1 MESPP
6 PNQPDDLW
14 RQKVLTETFKLVCQ
28 AADKPGY
35 DNLKLVSGSLIA
47 MGGQGIH
54 LVTPSTIEP
63 LLVEKLTGRHT
74 DNVGYLLECMVR
86 LQDVDQ
92 NDYQKSVEK
101 ARFFEHVGQLILGY
115 FVRVLLHPSS
125 FNSMQTHRDV
135 TRQFVDRLCSK
146 AGVSSLPSGFIN
158 GITGQRFS
166 DPETI
171 HRIFRPVFHEIAHRT
186 TKLSLLNSTSEPIA
200 ALKYLVSFPQLQQV
214 LIHSPEWLLPTD
226 NGRTLER
233 GTMMAPFFSLSCCMR
248 ENPQVLEQL
257 FGGNKSQSE
266 LDTSEQCVR
275 LALNSVRS
283 QLHET
288 FRQLLKGGLECREA
302 AVRFFQF
309 LVESNA
315 QRAQMQVNELVTSSE
330 GLLINLAGVLLKLC
344 EPFLT
349 VDFKKIGLIDPE
361 YTLCPR
367 LDLSKE
373 TRLLAT
379 SSEIEEW
386 AEEAREQ
393 LLTRKKG
400 TKGEMVGEFEPSWQ
414 PEKLAQIKEEHPH
427 LLVKPLPYSFITE
440 CFWLTLR
447 ALHVGVLKSMSQH
460 QALVRRLAQLSQEGD
475 DSSRLAQGNSIRVA
489 MEASLCD
496 TGFLEVGVR
505 LYIFLAEWICTLV
518 DPVHRGERLP
528 VPQPLPRAYR
538 AIPEF
543 AVEDM
548 GEFLVFVLR
557 SQPVVLL
564 KVPNLEK
571 ILKAIVMLLADTS
584 LLNSTHL
591 RSNLVEILL
600 ALAPTDTHNALS
612 VQLAYLFE
620 PKDDSSFM
628 AQLGPALMALY
639 IDIEHTGRDSQFYE
653 KFNVRYQIACL
664 FKYLWGIPV
673 HKRAILCCGEKDSEL
688 AVRFINMLLNDS
700 TYLLDEALQKL
711 TEIHTRETEMRSP
724 AWANM
729 SAQERREAER
739 SHARDEHVVRIEFLL
754 ANETVHMLSYFSAE
768 MKSQFMRP
776 EMVSRLAEMLNF
788 FLVTLAD
795 PDKRKSLHVANPAKY
810 HFNPKKLLHL
820 IVNTYLNFAN
830 ESEFIEACAKDGRSF
845 KPAIFQAAVTL
856 FRGFANDAAKTER
869 FDQLVLAV
877 ISQSQSDSNIEDQL
891 GDVPDDFLDPIMST
905 LMLDPVKLPT
915 SGKVMD
921 RAVIMRIL
929 LTEHLDPFNRAELKP
944 GMLEADD
951 ETKER
956 IHNFLKSKGVDPAKM
971 GANSP

>member
-1 MESPP
+1 
-6 PNQPDDLW
+6 
-14 RQKVLTETFKLVCQ
+14 
-28 AADKPGY
+28 
-35 DNLKLVSGSLIA
+35 
-47 MGGQGIH
+47 
-54 LVTPSTIEP
+54 
-63 LLVEKLTGRHT
+63 
-74 DNVGYLLECMVR
+74 
-86 LQDVDQ
+86 
-92 NDYQKSVEK
+92 
-101 ARFFEHVGQLILGY
+101 
-115 FVRVLLHPSS
+115 
-125 FNSMQTHRDV
+125 
-135 TRQFVDRLCSK
+135 
-146 AGVSSLPSGFIN
+146 
-158 GITGQRFS
+158 
-166 DPETI
+166 
-171 HRIFRPVFHEIAHRT
+171 
-186 TKLSLLNSTSEPIA
+186 
-200 ALKYLVSFPQLQQV
+200 
-214 LIHSPEWLLPTD
+214 
-226 NGRTLER
+226 
-233 GTMMAPFFSLSCCMR
+233 
-248 ENPQVLEQL
+248 
-257 FGGNKSQSE
+257 
-266 LDTSEQCVR
+266 VR
-275 LALNSVRS
+275 LALGSVRN

-302 AVRFFQF
+302 AVRFLQYM
-309 LVESNA
+309 VEANA
-315 QRAQMQVNELVTSSE
+315 QRAQMQVNELITSSE

-344 EPFLT
+344 DPFLT
-349 VDFKKIGLIDPE
+349 ADFKKIALIDPE

-367 LDLSKE
+367 LDLSKD

-379 SSEIEEW
+379 SAEIEEW
-386 AEEAREQ
+386 ADEAREQ
-393 LLTRKKG
+393 LLARKKG
-400 TKGEMVGEFEPSWQ
+400 TKGEQVSDFEPNWTD
-414 PEKLAQIKEEHPH
+414 EEMTQMREQHGH
-427 LLVKPLPYSFITE
+427 LLEKPLPFSFITE

-475 DSSRLAQGNSIRVA
+475 DSARLAQGNSIRIA
-489 MEASLCD
+489 MEAALCD
-496 TGFLEVGVR
+496 SSFLEVGVR

-571 ILKAIVMLLADTS
+571 ILKAIVMLLADTT

-620 PKDDSSFM
+620 PKDDSGFM

-639 IDIEHTGRDSQFYE
+639 VHIEHTGRDSQFYE

-673 HKRAILCCGEKDSEL
+673 HKRAILRCGEQDPEL
-688 AVRFINMLLNDS
+688 SIRFINMLLNDS

-711 TEIHTRETEMRSP
+711 TEIHNRETEMKSP
-724 AWANM
+724 AWANL
-729 SAQERREAER
+729 SGQERREAER

-768 MKSQFMRP
+768 MKSQFMLP
-776 EMVSRLAEMLNF
+776 EMVGRLAQMLNF

-810 HFNPKKLLHL
+810 HFNPKKLLHM
-820 IVNTYLNFAN
+820 IVNTYLSFAD
-830 ESEFIEACAKDGRSF
+830 ETEFIEACAKDGRSF
-845 KPAIFQAAVTL
+845 KPAIFQAAVQL
-856 FRGFANDAAKTER
+856 FRGFANDPAKAER
-869 FDQLVLAV
+869 FDKLVIAV
-877 ISQSQSDSNIEDQL
+877 ISQSQSDSNMEDQL
-891 GDVPDDFLDPIMST
+891 GEIPDDFLDPIMQT

-915 SGKVMD
+915 SGNVMD

-944 GMLEADD
+944 EQLQTDE

-956 IHNFLKSKGVDPAKM
+956 IHSFLRSKGVEPASM
-971 GANSP
+971 MAASSP